1 MSKWTIITC
10 FMFVAEFTIVIF
22 FYTLFLHLRV
32 SVSITDTN
40 NSTIETTKLLI
51 WIILAITIGY
61 GSSNIVTANVSALF
75 ADLYIRVNYVAFNDL
90 AFFASTIMRT
100 NFIVHFIVGLILLFL
115 TIFLFFTTNI
125 YYFMNITRRD
135 SAKLAASKLTTQR
148 GYYEQTAEEVQ
159 KIISNSREGL

>member
-1 MSKWTIITC
+1 MQLELFAC

-32 SVSITDTN
+32 SVSVTESSN
-40 NSTIETTKLLI
+40 KSIETTKILI
-51 WIILAITIGY
+51 LVIFAIVIGY
-61 GSSNIVTANVSALF
+61 GASNLITTNTSIVFT
-75 ADLYIRVNYVAFNDL
+75 DLYIKISYIALNDL

-115 TIFLFFTTNI
+115 TIFLFFTTNV

-135 SAKLAASKLTTQR
+135 SAKLAASKLSTQR

-159 KIISNSREGL
+159 KIISKSREDL